1 MTPGRRWRRRDLE
14 IGHLG
19 HSKLSARR
27 FGAAR
32 HALASVSQLSLRK
45 SPPTMGALS
54 ASGPIAA
61 LPLSRP
67 IECVSAK
74 GPRPLPSKPQ
84 ASSSAID
91 PLSASPLIAARHLS
105 CLAGDLV

>member
-1 MTPGRRWRRRDLE
+1 LTPGRRWRRRDLE

-67 IECVSAK
+67 IECASAK
-74 GPRPLPSKPQ
+74 GLSRPLPSKPQ

-105 CLAGDLV
+105 C